1 MFSVARFSV
10 APALLED
17 LDLYVRLAQEAQAFL
32 RGRGLAQ
39 WVPPAHAPY
48 RRVLVAGVAA
58 GDVFKVNCG
67 AETVAFFRWSAE
79 GPEWWEPYPAAAS
92 YVSGIVV
99 ARDKKGSGVG
109 RLVLDWCAARAQA
122 LNHDRLRLDCHAGND
137 WLCSY
142 YAALGF
148 QEVARVE
155 THPGYVCVLR
165 EKVFAPPAN
174 DAQHPTPHDA

>member
-1 MFSVARFSV
+1 MFSVAMLSV
-10 APALLED
+10 EPALLED

-48 RRVLVAGVAA
+48 RNVLVAGIAA
-58 GDVFKVNCG
+58 GEVYKVGCG
-67 AETVAFFRWSAE
+67 GEMVAFFRCGAVGS
-79 GPEWWEPYPAAAS
+79 EWWGPYPAAAS

-99 ARDKKGSGVG
+99 ARDKKGCGVG
-109 RLVLDWCAARAQA
+109 RFVLDWCAARAQA
-122 LNHDRLRLDCHAGND
+122 LAHDRLRLDCHAGNS

-148 QEVARVE
+148 HEVARVE
-155 THPGYVCVLR
+155 THPGYICVLR
-165 EKVFAPPAN
+165 EKIFAPRYGSIL
-174 DAQHPTPHDA
+174 TK